1 MQTGTWS
8 AIGFPVT
15 SPAARQRFYQYSN
28 WSYQGGVFVSRSSGM
43 VLRISA
49 LALWTLPALQL
60 LMLVF
65 FYLVAVEQFWY
76 DNGLL
81 FLCFGVGLVG
91 GLGYVNA
98 FRLVAE
104 AVPPELKELALASA
118 SVGDSFGV
126 MFSDIFG
133 TFVQACVYK
142 RNGIPGAWATC

>member
-1 MQTGTWS
+1 M
-8 AIGFPVT
+8 
-15 SPAARQRFYQYSN
+15 
-28 WSYQGGVFVSRSSGM
+28 
-43 VLRISA
+43 
-49 LALWTLPALQL
+49 L
-60 LMLVF
+60 LF
-65 FYLVAVEQFWY
+65 FYLVAVEKFWY
-76 DNGLL
+76 GYGLL

-118 SVGDSFGV
+118 SVGDSLGV
-126 MFSDIFG
+126 LLSDMFG

>member
-15 SPAARQRFYQYSN
+15 SSSARQKFYQYAN
-28 WSYQGGVFVSRSSGM
+28 WSYQGGVFLSRSSGM
-43 VLRISA
+43 VVRLSP
-49 LALWTLPALQL
+49 LALWSLPAVQL
-60 LMLVF
+60 AMLAF
-65 FYLVAVEQFWY
+65 FYLVAVDRFWY
-76 DNGLL
+76 DYSLL

-104 AVPPELKELALASA
+104 AVRPELKELALASA
-118 SVGDSFGV
+118 SVGDSLGV

-142 RNGIPGAWATC
+142 RNGIDGAWATC